1 MALYKTY
8 PLFYRYYYIRSGTYK
23 VSGEF
28 EHDGFVSV
36 FPVQVRVTNRYD
48 CIVSV
53 RQFTCDILVYNDDD
67 DDDDRD
73 VYADGD

>member
-1 MALYKTY
+1 M
-8 PLFYRYYYIRSGTYK
+8 
-23 VSGEF
+23 SGEF

-53 RQFTCDILVYNDDD
+53 RQFPCDIFVYNDDD
-67 DDDDRD
+67 YDDRD
-73 VYADGD
+73 DYADGD